1 MTLSAITQI
10 APEDNL
16 DTFENLLKSISFAD
30 NITVYAME
38 MKEDRGLLQLAKNYN
53 LNLIFIARPASRV
66 VEEIRA
72 QQVRDAKGDWVLIM
86 DFDEV
91 ITPQLQGEI
100 VAIIKSPSPSPA
112 YKLPRLNFSLGYPLK
127 YGGWGTDY
135 VVRLFRK
142 ADFLDWPTDIHSTPT
157 LRGELGQLRNH
168 MEHHKDQSLE
178 YIVNKTDRYTDKEA
192 EQYYDGEMA
201 PVTSLTLLRKLKMEM
216 VRRGI
221 FKAGLLDGKIGLIQ
235 SIYQGF
241 SVFMSYAKLFEM
253 QQHPE
258 NPEHAE
264 GLFEKQQGQR

>member
-1 MTLSAITQI
+1 MTLSVVTQI

-38 MKEDRGLLQLAKNYN
+38 MEGDKDLLKLAKDYN
-53 LNLIFIARPASRV
+53 LNIIFIARPASRV

-72 QQVRDAKGDWVLIM
+72 QQVREAKGDWVLVM

-91 ITPQLQGEI
+91 ITPALRDEI
-100 VAIIKSPSPSPA
+100 KTIVGLPPRSSLERSGA
-112 YKLPRLNFSLGYPLK
+112 YSIARQNFSLGYPLK
-127 YGGWGTDY
+127 RGGWGTDY
-135 VVRLFRK
+135 VIRLFRK
-142 ADFLDWPTDIHSTPT
+142 VNFLDWPTDIHSTPT
-157 LRGELGQLRNH
+157 FRGELGQLRNH

-178 YIVNKTDRYTDKEA
+178 YIVSKTDRYTDKEA

-216 VRRGI
+216 IRRGI
-221 FKAGLLDGKIGLIQ
+221 FKAGLFDGKIGLIQ

-241 SVFMSYAKLFEM
+241 SVFLSYAKLYEL
-253 QQHPE
+253 QISSKTYNKTGDSNH
-258 NPEHAE
+258 
-264 GLFEKQQGQR
+264 